1 MIPEVNPY
9 NNYRGDGVATKFD
22 YDFLIQDGSQLIVQ
36 KITEDDVAINLVNN
50 VDYEIKEI
58 GNVNGG
64 YINFPLAG
72 SEHSILTEN
81 ETISLQLTLPFE
93 QESEYGQS
101 SMLNL
106 GSLEFSLDYLTRLC
120 QILKRQMERSVK
132 ANEGNDV
139 IDITLPPPKAN
150 NTFVWNEDCSALVNY
165 DIIGENNAFKNEMVE
180 EFQSARDEFNTT
192 IATNKQEILDIQE
205 QFEGETNAAIKE
217 FEDGIDAKIA
227 TVADAADRIND
238 LDNDLAAA
246 TNAAEQATQEAQNA
260 AQQVQNAK
268 EQAEIAA
275 NKADEILNVKDE
287 LEAEIGTKANVDLSN
302 LSEVGEKHF
311 LNKSQITNCITEIPQ
326 RINLELT
333 DGVLTLKAGSV
344 VTVPNGFEID
354 GQTPK
359 FDYVTIDS
367 DKQLIVS
374 DPNSTSS
381 SSGWLIFY
389 STDGYARNSIRTLVF
404 SGNTAPTF
412 NANYAVW
419 YDTASNVIKYT
430 SDKGV
435 TWTTQNTALP
445 LCSLTRTNGTATSVD
460 IIYNSMGCF
469 ASTVWIDKGVK
480 ALIPNG
486 RNEDGSLKNIEVIS
500 TKLTTS
506 TNPFNASDSG
516 CARIFIM
523 EDGLLGIGYR
533 YIESETE
540 PTTTYTT
547 WYNPKTNLMFYKGA
561 TTSSWSARFMTPIFS
576 FTYDYDSS
584 TSINTFT
591 NMVPKS
597 PFRAVDYSD
606 KPQISGWAMPSS
618 KYIDLNLGANN
629 TTYTAPANGYF
640 MLSGTTTSTSRAQVA
655 LYAEDQGAYGNKCVT
670 TTNSDYI
677 IVCIPIQRGTR
688 AKVSYT
694 DNLTNKLLRF
704 IYAQGEV

>member
-1 MIPEVNPY
+1 LIYDILPV
-9 NNYRGDGVATKFD
+9 NNYIGNGSSTEFEF
-22 YDFLIQDGSQLIVQ
+22 DFLIDKPSQLAVYLFDENENKHKLIQDIDYV
-36 KITEDDVAINLVNN
+36 VSGINS
-50 VDYEIKEI
+50 E
-58 GNVNGG
+58 NGG
-64 YINFPLAG
+64 YITFPIFSSKFDILQHNQKISLELDIPATQETDYNN
-72 SEHSILTEN
+72 SSLLNLSAVEHS
-81 ETISLQLTLPFE
+81 F
-93 QESEYGQS
+93 
-101 SMLNL
+101 
-106 GSLEFSLDYLTRLC
+106 DYLTRLV
-120 QILKRQMERSVK
+120 QILKRKLSLCVK
-132 ANEGNDV
+132 
-139 IDITLPPPKAN
+139 
-150 NTFVWNEDCSALVNY
+150 
-165 DIIGENNAFKNEMVE
+165 VE
-180 EFQSARDEFNTT
+180 ECSKNSPQDLLESIN
-192 IATNKQEILDIQE
+192 
-205 QFEGETNAAIKE
+205 NAAITSKE
-217 FEDGIDAKIA
+217 N
-227 TVADAADRIND
+227 ADKSLNILGDIKN
-238 LDNDLAAA
+238 
-246 TNAAEQATQEAQNA
+246 
-260 AQQVQNAK
+260 
-268 EQAEIAA
+268 EIEKF
-275 NKADEILNVKDE
+275 NKNV
-287 LEAEIGTKANVDLSN
+287 
-302 LSEVGEKHF
+302 
-311 LNKSQITNCITEIPQ
+311 QITNCITEIPQ

-389 STDGYARNSIRTLVF
+389 STNGYARNSIRTLVF

-430 SDKGV
+430 NDKGV

-469 ASTVWIDKGVK
+469 ASTAWIDKGIK

-523 EDGLLGIGYR
+523 EDGLLGIAHR

-540 PTTTYTT
+540 PTTAYTT

-561 TTSSWSARFMTPIFS
+561 TTSSWSARFMAPIFS

-591 NMVPKS
+591 NMLPKS

-618 KYIDLNLGANN
+618 KYIDLTLGANN

-677 IVCIPIQRGTR
+677 IACIPIQRGTR
-688 AKVSYT
+688 TRVSYT